1 LEQYEYDNC
10 NRLIQKIKN
19 GLVTEYEYDERGNLI
34 REREGELS
42 KLYSYDGFN
51 RLVRVQN
58 PDGTYMEN
66 IYDAENLRTISIET
80 ENTTDIYTTEGT

>member
-42 KLYSYDGFN
+42 KLYSYDGLTDWYVY
-51 RLVRVQN
+51 R
-58 PDGTYMEN
+58 
-66 IYDAENLRTISIET
+66 IRTEHI
-80 ENTTDIYTTEGT
+80 